1 METSPAKSKRK
12 SALTKSTSAKSVTT
26 KSTSTKP
33 VSTKPA
39 EPAFTILQKSKC
51 PTLSQSGKI
60 DYEIST
66 NSNGVIHIGLTGN
79 SGSGYFSKARQP
91 VKEII
96 TALEQF
102 QAKHEITSLALKDL
116 YTGSINSWS
125 FLMAALLSLGLVEP
139 LKDNGRRY
147 QLSNP
152 DAFLKSLDKLKS
164 QHTGSGKGK
173 PKAKVKAESRMS
185 KGKAKPATGT

>member
-1 METSPAKSKRK
+1 METSPVKSKRK

-51 PTLSQSGKI
+51 PTLSQSGNI
-60 DYEIST
+60 DFQITSD
-66 NSNGVIHIGLTGN
+66 SNGVIHIGLTGN
-79 SGSGYFSKARQP
+79 SGTGYFSKARQP

-125 FLMAALLSLGLVEP
+125 FLMAALLSLELVEP

-147 QLSNP
+147 KLCNVE
-152 DAFLKSLDKLKS
+152 AFLASLDKLKA

-173 PKAKVKAESRMS
+173 PKAKIKAANRIAKS
-185 KGKAKPATGT
+185 KSKPAMGK

>member
-1 METSPAKSKRK
+1 MATKTVPAKSKRK
-12 SALTKSTSAKSVTT
+12 SISTKSKPA
-26 KSTSTKP
+26 STKP
-33 VSTKPA
+33 TDLDI
-39 EPAFTILQKSKC
+39 TILKKGSC

-60 DYEIST
+60 DYEITSD
-66 NSNGVIHIGLTGN
+66 SNGAIHIGLTGN
-79 SGSGYFSKARQP
+79 SGSGYFSKSRQP

-102 QAKHEITSLALKDL
+102 QAKHEITSLALKDI

-125 FLMAALLSLGLVEP
+125 FMMAVLLSLGLVEP

-152 DAFLKSLDKLKS
+152 DAFLKSLEKLKS

-173 PKAKVKAESRMS
+173 PKVKAKAASRMS